1 MAKLTI
7 ILDTRKAN
15 AAGLFPIKLRISNN
29 NTSTTISTGCFCAPN
44 HFTGKPEQAIS
55 KSVPFSSESNI
66 KIKQLYL
73 DYATAINDL
82 ERDGKALHATAA
94 SIKDRVEN
102 MRNKETEK
110 ETTFTSEM
118 AAYIEMCDKPKTA
131 KGYIYSNERLH
142 EFFGKKTIYFD
153 ELTFTMLDKFDRW
166 MSSKGLAINTRG
178 IVFRNIRT
186 VFNYAIKAD
195 KVSYALY
202 PFHKFKIKKAKKEKD
217 FLTAEQIHQIA
228 NLQLKGQ
235 RLNQA
240 RDFFMLSFYL
250 CGINPT
256 DLYNMHAP
264 ARGKISFVRQKIEH
278 KEPDMV
284 HYTLPQKAIDIINLY
299 KGEKH
304 MLRFVEKHVYDTF
317 KSRVGKDL
325 KTIGEMIGKH
335 IYMYMA
341 RYSWA
346 TIADSCGVP
355 HDVISKALGHT
366 DSSTAERY
374 YISFDWS
381 KVDRAIEQVIEK
393 VTTCTS
399 S

>member
-1 MAKLTI
+1 MAKLSI
-7 ILDTRKAN
+7 ILDSRKAN

-29 NTSTTISTGCFCAPN
+29 NTSTTISTGCFCSPN

-55 KSVPFSSESNI
+55 KSIPFSSEYNT

-73 DYATAINDL
+73 DYANAINDL
-82 ERDGKALHATAA
+82 EREGKALHATAA

-250 CGINPT
+250 CGVNPT
-256 DLYNMHAP
+256 DLYTMHAP
-264 ARGKISFVRQKIEH
+264 VSGKISFIRKKIEH
-278 KEPDMV
+278 KEPDAV
-284 HYTLPQKAIDIINLY
+284 HFTLPQKASDIINLY

-304 MLRFVEKHVYDTF
+304 LLRFVEKHEYVTF
-317 KSRVGKDL
+317 KSRIGKDL
-325 KTIGEMIGKH
+325 KTIGKMIGKH
-335 IYMYMA
+335 IYLYMA

-346 TIADSCGVP
+346 TIADSCGIS

-374 YISFDWS
+374 YISYDWS

>member
-15 AAGLFPIKLRISNN
+15 TKGLFPIKLRISNN
-29 NTSTTISTGCFCAPN
+29 NTATTISTGCFCSPN
-44 HFTGKPEQAIS
+44 NFTGKAEQAIS
-55 KSVPFSSESNI
+55 KSVPFSNESNT

-73 DYATAINDL
+73 DYANAINDL
-82 ERDGKALHATAA
+82 EREGKALHATAA
-94 SIKDRVEN
+94 TIKDRVEN

-166 MSSKGLAINTRG
+166 MSGKGLAINTRG

-250 CGINPT
+250 CGVNPT

-264 ARGKISFVRQKIEH
+264 ERGKISFVRQKIEH
-278 KEPDMV
+278 KEPDAI
-284 HYTLPQKAIDIINLY
+284 HFTLPQKALDIINLY

-304 MLRFVEKHVYDTF
+304 LLRFVEKHEYVTF

-335 IYMYMA
+335 IYLYMA

-346 TIADSCGVP
+346 TIADSCGIS

-374 YISFDWS
+374 YISYDWS

-393 VTTCTS
+393 VTTCTPS
-399 S
+399 

>member
-15 AAGLFPIKLRISNN
+15 IKGLFPIKLRISNN
-29 NTSTTISTGCFCAPN
+29 NTSTTISTGCFCSPN
-44 HFTGKPEQAIS
+44 NFTGKAEQAIS
-55 KSVPFSSESNI
+55 KSVPFSIENNT
-66 KIKQLYL
+66 KIKQIYL
-73 DYATAINDL
+73 DYANAINDL
-82 ERDGKALHATAA
+82 EREGKALHATAA
-94 SIKDRVEN
+94 TIKDRVEN
-102 MRNKETEK
+102 IRNKETEK

-118 AAYIEMCDKPKTA
+118 VAYIAMCDKPKTA
-131 KGYIYSNERLH
+131 YGYSYANERIH

-166 MSSKGLAINTRG
+166 MSGKGLAINTRG
-178 IVFRNIRT
+178 VVFRNIRT

-195 KVSYALY
+195 KVSYSLY
-202 PFHKFKIKKAKKEKD
+202 PFNKFKIKKAKKEKD
-217 FLTAEQIHQIA
+217 FLTTEQIHQIA

-250 CGINPT
+250 CGVNPT
-256 DLYNMHAP
+256 DLYTMHAP
-264 ARGKISFVRQKIEH
+264 VRGKISFIRKKIEH
-278 KEPDMV
+278 KEPDAV
-284 HYTLPQKAIDIINLY
+284 HFTLPQKALDIINLY

-304 MLRFVEKHVYDTF
+304 LLHFVEKHEYATF
-317 KSRVGKDL
+317 KSRIGKDL
-325 KTIGEMIGKH
+325 KVIGEMIGKH
-335 IYMYMA
+335 IYLYMA

-346 TIADSCGVP
+346 TIADSCGIS

-374 YISFDWS
+374 YISYDWS

-393 VTTCTS
+393 VTTCTPS
-399 S
+399 

>member
-7 ILDTRKAN
+7 ILDSRKAN

-29 NTSTTISTGCFCAPN
+29 NTSTTISTGCFCSPN
-44 HFTGKPEQAIS
+44 QFTGKPEQAIS
-55 KSVPFSSESNI
+55 KSVPFSVENNT

-82 ERDGKALHATAA
+82 EREGKALHATAA
-94 SIKDRVEN
+94 TIKDRVEN
-102 MRNKETEK
+102 IRNKETEK
-110 ETTFTSEM
+110 ETTFSSEM
-118 AAYIEMCDKPKTA
+118 AAYIAMCDKPKTA
-131 KGYIYSNERLH
+131 YGYSYANERIH

-166 MSSKGLAINTRG
+166 MSGKGLAINTRG

-250 CGINPT
+250 CGINPI
-256 DLYNMHAP
+256 DLYSMHAP
-264 ARGKISFVRQKIEH
+264 VRGKISFIRRKIEH
-278 KEPDMV
+278 KEPDAV
-284 HYTLPQKAIDIINLY
+284 HFTLPQKALDIINLY

-304 MLRFVEKHVYDTF
+304 MLKFVEKHEYDTF
-317 KSRVGKDL
+317 KSRVGNDL

-335 IYMYMA
+335 IYLYMA

-346 TIADSCGVP
+346 TIADSCGIS

-374 YISFDWS
+374 YISYDWS

-393 VTTCTS
+393 VTTCTPS
-399 S
+399 